1 MKNYQK
7 LLLLFALTTLL
18 VFIFTKGIDLYVDY
32 SCKQVQAQYG
42 RICHTTVSNSLR

>member
-7 LLLLFALTTLL
+7 LLLLFALIALF
-18 VFIFTKGIDLYVDY
+18 VFICTKGIDLYVDY

-42 RICHTTVSNSLR
+42 RTCHTTVSNSLR